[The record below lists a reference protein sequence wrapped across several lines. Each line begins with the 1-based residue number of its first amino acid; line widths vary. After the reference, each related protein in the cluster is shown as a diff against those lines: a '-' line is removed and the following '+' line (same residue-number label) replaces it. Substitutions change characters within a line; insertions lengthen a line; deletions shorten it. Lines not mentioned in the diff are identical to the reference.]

1 MLDGVLTPDSGSVL
15 VEGTI
20 PRTGVGSR
28 ATVFQ
33 GFALM
38 SWESVLHNVTL
49 GLRHKRPELNR
60 KQRAEIGLEYLEK
73 VGLCGCR

>member
-1 MLDGVLTPDSGSVL
+1 M
-15 VEGTI
+15 
-20 PRTGVGSR
+20 GSR

-38 SWESVLHNVTL
+38 AWESVLHNVTL
-49 GLRHKRPELNR
+49 GLRYKRPELNR

>member
-1 MLDGVLTPDSGSVL
+1 M
-15 VEGTI
+15 
-20 PRTGVGSR
+20 
-28 ATVFQ
+28 FQ

-38 SWESVLHNVTL
+38 SWESLLHNVTL

-73 VGLCGCR
+73 VGLCGCRLIIRVGHGLEESCP